1 MDEDLLSILMCPKT
15 KGTLRLATTAEI
27 EQANALIRAGSTTQE
42 EPLEAGLM
50 CEEGGL
56 IYPVR
61 EGIPVLLAAEAIA
74 LDPAAD
80 QPSPDQ

>member
-15 KGTLRLATTAEI
+15 RGALRLATTAEI
-27 EQANALIRAGSTTQE
+27 EQANALIRAGSTSQE
-42 EPLEAGLM
+42 EPLEAGLV

-74 LDPAAD
+74 LEPTAD
-80 QPSPDQ
+80 QPREGQ